1 MSKYLLG
8 RGFASKALVS
18 VMLIVIVSAIS
29 VTAMRSSAIVASNE
43 STEPATNAAER
54 ARYLH
59 LAGLSP
65 ECMCVS
71 GVEHT
76 GVTQVVADAA
86 AEIER
91 IAAELRAAESN
102 LMSTQRDLQSL
113 QRLIRSGTASQDQ
126 KDSLTTVA
134 AAANLAES
142 VWENLLTQ
150 IYAAGTQSLT
160 EPLKE
165 RMTQVNANAD
175 WKLPHPYAR
184 VARTEPQWVAL
195 RNALAAERIA
205 DKRGEDLDSG
215 FETLLLQVRA
225 EAATAEAMNWA
236 ETRDAGIQ
244 TAFAGALD

>member
-1 MSKYLLG
+1 MSKYLLS
-8 RGFASKALVS
+8 RGFASKALIS

-29 VTAMRSSAIVASNE
+29 VTAMRSSALIASSE
-43 STEPATNAAER
+43 SAEPATNAAER

-65 ECMCVS
+65 DCMCVS
-71 GVEHT
+71 GVESA
-76 GVTQVVADAA
+76 GVSTVVADAVT
-86 AEIER
+86 EIEL
-91 IAAELRAAESN
+91 IASQLETAESN

-113 QRLIRSGTASQDQ
+113 QRLIRSGTASQAE

-134 AAANLAES
+134 AAATSAQS
-142 VWENLLTQ
+142 AWDSLLTQ
-150 IYAAGTQSLT
+150 IYAAGTDSLSQT
-160 EPLKE
+160 VKD
-165 RMTQVNANAD
+165 RMVQVNANAD
-175 WKLPHPYAR
+175 WKLPHPYTR
-184 VARTEPQWVAL
+184 VARTEPQWVSL

-205 DKRGEDLDSG
+205 DKLGEDLDSG